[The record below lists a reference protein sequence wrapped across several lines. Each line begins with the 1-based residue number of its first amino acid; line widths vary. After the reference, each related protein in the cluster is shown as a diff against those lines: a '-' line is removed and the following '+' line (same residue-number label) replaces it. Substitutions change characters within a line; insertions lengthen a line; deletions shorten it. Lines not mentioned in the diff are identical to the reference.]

1 MILSLFLAT
10 TSDCP
15 CKDINYMV
23 WLSVLLAYFL
33 GSIPSAVWIGKYFYG
48 IDVREHGSG
57 NAGATNVLRTLGK
70 KAGVSVLL
78 LDMFKGFAAVN
89 LSYITSFPHDSEEWT
104 TLRAVLAIVAII
116 GHIFPFFANFKG
128 GKGVATMTGA
138 LIALSPLASLI
149 AVVIFFLMLALTK
162 YVSLSSIV
170 TALTLPVI
178 FGAWLHESFSLS
190 LYSFIVAAIIII
202 THRKN
207 IQRLMKGKESKTVL
221 FGKKKI

>member
-1 MILSLFLAT
+1 MTF
-10 TSDCP
+10 
-15 CKDINYMV
+15 
-23 WLSVLLAYFL
+23 LSVVIAYLL

-48 IDVREHGSG
+48 VDVREHGSG

-70 KAGVSVLL
+70 KAGISVLL
-78 LDMFKGFAAVN
+78 LDMLKGFVAVN
-89 LSYITSFPHDSEEWT
+89 LSYLISFPQGSEDGT
-104 TLRAVLAIVAII
+104 TIRAVLALAAIV
-116 GHIFPFFANFKG
+116 GHIFPVFANFRG

-149 AVVIFFLMLALTK
+149 AVVIFFLMLAATK

-190 LYSFIVAAIIII
+190 LYSFVVAAIIII

-207 IQRLMKGKESKTVL
+207 IQRLMKGKESKTDL
-221 FGKKKI
+221 LGKKQ

>member
-1 MILSLFLAT
+1 MLYL
-10 TSDCP
+10 
-15 CKDINYMV
+15 V
-23 WLSVLLAYFL
+23 VLLAYLL
-33 GSIPSAVWIGKYFYG
+33 GSVPSAVWLGKSFYG
-48 IDVREHGSG
+48 VDVREHGSG

-78 LDMFKGFAAVN
+78 LDMLKGFVAVN
-89 LSYITSFPHDSEEWT
+89 LSYITNLTLGSEEWT
-104 TLRAVLAIVAII
+104 NLRAMLALAAII
-116 GHIFPFFANFKG
+116 GHIFPLFANFKG

-162 YVSLSSIV
+162 YVSLSSVV

-178 FGAWLHESFSLS
+178 FGAWLHSSFSLS
-190 LYSFIVAAIIII
+190 LYSFAVAVIIII

-207 IQRLMKGKESKTVL
+207 IQRLMKGEESKTNL
-221 FGKKKI
+221 FGKKKENS

>member
-1 MILSLFLAT
+1 MIYLTAA
-10 TSDCP
+10 
-15 CKDINYMV
+15 
-23 WLSVLLAYFL
+23 LAYLL
-33 GSIPSAVWIGKYFYG
+33 GSIPVAVWIGKYFYG
-48 IDVREHGSG
+48 VDVREHGSG

-78 LDMFKGFAAVN
+78 LDMLKGFAAVN
-89 LSYITSFPHDSEEWT
+89 LSYLTTIPQDSDAWT
-104 TLRAVLAIVAII
+104 NLRAVLALAAII
-116 GHIFPFFANFKG
+116 GHIFPLFANFKG

-138 LIALSPLASLI
+138 LIALSPVASLI

-178 FGAWLHESFSLS
+178 FGAWLHESYSLS
-190 LYSFIVAAIIII
+190 LYSFAVAIIILI

-207 IQRLMKGKESKTVL
+207 IQRLMKGKESKTDL
-221 FGKKKI
+221 FGKKN